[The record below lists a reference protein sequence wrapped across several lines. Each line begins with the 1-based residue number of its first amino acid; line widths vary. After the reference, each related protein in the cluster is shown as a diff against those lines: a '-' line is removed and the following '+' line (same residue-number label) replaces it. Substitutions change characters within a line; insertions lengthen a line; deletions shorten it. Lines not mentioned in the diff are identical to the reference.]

1 MGTVKNTDNVYAL
14 ARHVRMSSSKVSRVL
29 NQIRGRSC
37 EEAEMILTY
46 MPYRACGVV
55 KQLVVSASANAEHN
69 NNLDKKDLFIAEAFA
84 NPGVTMKRFQPRA
97 QGRAF
102 KIKKRTCHITIG
114 VRSTVVDNK

>member
-1 MGTVKNTDNVYAL
+1 MG
-14 ARHVRMSSSKVSRVL
+14 RHVRMSSSKVSRVL

-46 MPYRACGVV
+46 MPYLACDVV
-55 KQLVVSASANAEHN
+55 KQLVIAAVSNAEHN
-69 NNLDKKDLFIAEAFA
+69 NNLEKKDLFIAEAFA
-84 NPGVTMKRFQPRA
+84 NQGMTMKRFQPRA

-114 VRSTVVDNK
+114 VRSTMVDNK